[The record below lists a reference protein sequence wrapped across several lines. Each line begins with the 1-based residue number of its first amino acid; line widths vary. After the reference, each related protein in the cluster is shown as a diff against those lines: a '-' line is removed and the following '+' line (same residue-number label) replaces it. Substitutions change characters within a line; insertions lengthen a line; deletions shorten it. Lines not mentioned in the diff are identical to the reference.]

1 MFVIIINLLF
11 IYYNVYIDYKSNY
24 RIANKDN
31 KKSES
36 DRYWFKAFEIRNNKI
51 FYDSMIKRTIKRQN
65 SNGKLIRNLF
75 EQKLWDIILLFINE
89 NEIIEKIQFYYSI
102 I

>member
-1 MFVIIINLLF
+1 MFVIIIYLLS

-24 RIANKDN
+24 RIANN
-31 KKSES
+31 YIKKSES
-36 DRYWFKAFEIRNNKI
+36 DEYWFKAYEKRNNKI

-75 EQKLWDIILLFINE
+75 EQKLWDRILLFINE
-89 NEIIEKIQFYYSI
+89 YEIIEKIQFYY
-102 I
+102 